1 MLLNLVRLMK
11 NLPVHGD
18 ELFDAA
24 QRKINSIN
32 ADPEWRVSIM
42 DYETKML
49 EREQEGEEKGRKE
62 GLITGVHYL
71 ISVLRDYGETNQ
83 GILQRLKQKYGN
95 DFSDDQLKEFLKQ
108 N

>member
-1 MLLNLVRLMK
+1 MNNYRRT
-11 NLPVHGD
+11 
-18 ELFDAA
+18 E
-24 QRKINSIN
+24 
-32 ADPEWRVSIM
+32 EWRDSIM

-49 EREQEGEEKGRKE
+49 ERKQEGEEKGHKE
-62 GLITGVHYL
+62 GLEEGKKAGLITGVHYL

>member
-1 MLLNLVRLMK
+1 
-11 NLPVHGD
+11 
-18 ELFDAA
+18 
-24 QRKINSIN
+24 
-32 ADPEWRVSIM
+32 M

-108 N
+108 NQTFIKHKLRQTPYEYLPQFQCF